1 MWTYRDKLNV
11 IQKILLWKT
20 ISVTFSFMRANP
32 RLWVKFSFFGHPV
45 CDGQFSTSEL
55 SSDLQLWV
63 ARSFECFRLY
73 IIELQLCVIIL
84 SVNCTF
90 FVFLWSRFSVLRVPV
105 DLWLSLLYVY
115 FRERPTVLC
124 VFVCDWQISLFIFL
138 CFSFIIS
145 VQNFRFAF
153 SCVCLG
159 RDFQFCKLIS
169 VGKFQFSCLSLSVCF
184 KVIP

>member
-1 MWTYRDKLNV
+1 MWTYRDKFNV
-11 IQKILLWKT
+11 LQKIMLWKT
-20 ISVTFSFMRANP
+20 IPVTFSSMHANP

-124 VFVCDWQISLFIFL
+124 VFVCDWQISLFIFYVFRL
-138 CFSFIIS
+138 LLVFKTSGLRFPVYVWGATFSFVS
-145 VQNFRFAF
+145 
-153 SCVCLG
+153 
-159 RDFQFCKLIS
+159 
-169 VGKFQFSCLSLSVCF
+169 
-184 KVIP
+184 